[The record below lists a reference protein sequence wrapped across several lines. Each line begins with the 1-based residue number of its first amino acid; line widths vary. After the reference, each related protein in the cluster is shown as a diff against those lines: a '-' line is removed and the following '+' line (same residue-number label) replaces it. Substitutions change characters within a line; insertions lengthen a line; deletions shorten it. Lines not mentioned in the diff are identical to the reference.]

1 MRIRDFYAQGAVMI
15 RIEDRLLQKL
25 GTVQVLPMSTERK
38 STESELASLR
48 RLRARLKDE
57 HLRHRRTKCTRLDAP
72 PARQKE
78 DQVYKGAHMGPP
90 SSTAPGLSKQEEQVE
105 SPGTQSGL
113 GGSQER
119 PDVAPEPT
127 FPTDIRARTRSDI
140 GLSADGKAET
150 TSVTADSRKLDEG
163 ETVVLAIHPLKIGS
177 SEVGNCGYRQVME
190 DALEDHDEQRKASA
204 ESCAATVD
212 TQACTSAGAIPDAV
226 AMQGECQKLD
236 LDHYEKLDLDPD
248 GLVSCADEQQ
258 ARRDQQQLLAAM
270 RAKKASTTAAEL
282 PTNLPTTVGS
292 DATGLS
298 PNTQTPHDA
307 LGDGGA
313 ADVGGVVGHQTRDID
328 DTRPTG
334 GPISTEVLEA
344 AGAAGVSDT
353 DPARH
358 MCIVDDSEDY
368 TPSRTRWAL
377 VMLQTKD
384 KAQERLRAG
393 PLRVAR
399 LMHIKEQ
406 AEKRLTANSKL
417 SDGELNSKL
426 KRECAHATR
435 NYLCA
440 KS

>member
-1 MRIRDFYAQGAVMI
+1 
-15 RIEDRLLQKL
+15 
-25 GTVQVLPMSTERK
+25 
-38 STESELASLR
+38 
-48 RLRARLKDE
+48 
-57 HLRHRRTKCTRLDAP
+57 
-72 PARQKE
+72 
-78 DQVYKGAHMGPP
+78 
-90 SSTAPGLSKQEEQVE
+90 
-105 SPGTQSGL
+105 
-113 GGSQER
+113 
-119 PDVAPEPT
+119 VAPEPT

-140 GLSADGKAET
+140 GRSADGKAET

-212 TQACTSAGAIPDAV
+212 TQVCTSAGAIPDAV
-226 AMQGECQKLD
+226 AMQGEC
-236 LDHYEKLDLDPD
+236 EKLDLNPD
-248 GLVSCADEQQ
+248 RLVSCADEQQ

-282 PTNLPTTVGS
+282 PTNLPTSVVS

-298 PNTQTPHDA
+298 PNTQIPHDA

-353 DPARH
+353 DPARY
-358 MCIVDDSEDY
+358 MCIVDDSKDY
-368 TPSRTRWAL
+368 IEESAKRTNPSRAVAQLMRITERCRWAL
-377 VMLQTKD
+377 V
-384 KAQERLRAG
+384 
-393 PLRVAR
+393 
-399 LMHIKEQ
+399 LMRIKEQ
-406 AEKRLTANSKL
+406 ARERLKAGPL
-417 SDGELNSKL
+417 GVV
-426 KRECAHATR
+426 R
-435 NYLCA
+435 
-440 KS
+440 